1 MDTAGFSTQRC
12 DGIYI
17 RRMET
22 CARSMQQIFRFS
34 ALILKQQQQQL
45 FHDFQKLLGYCQ
57 PWRKHSLLSK
67 IEIDRWQ
74 SWCAEIRIWPQNW
87 RSLRSNN
94 KVLAFIMHRKPH
106 FFGLVCHRRFDP
118 RWHFRLFLIWILK
131 YLIFRPHEM
140 FNVFVCRTASY
151 WNI

>member
-22 CARSMQQIFRFS
+22 CARSMQQIFAFLRWFWNNNNNNFS
-34 ALILKQQQQQL
+34 TTFKSYLVTASLEENTVYCLKL
-45 FHDFQKLLGYCQ
+45 RSIGGNL
-57 PWRKHSLLSK
+57 
-67 IEIDRWQ
+67 
-74 SWCAEIRIWPQNW
+74 RIWPQNW

-94 KVLAFIMHRKPH
+94 KVLVFIMHRKPH
-106 FFGLVCHRRFDP
+106 FFGLVCHRRFFP